1 MGVKPEIQLD
11 RKLIQFEKV
20 LLHRRTEQKLELFNP
35 TQLPISWRVTGME
48 NMGDE
53 FNLNESFGVI
63 EPFQLGCPLAAI
75 KLGPRA
81 RKTDFQS
88 NYPSGH
94 PFSDFCSS
102 NGFQGIESN
111 VYQEKY

>member
-63 EPFQLGCPLAAI
+63 EPFQLGCPRVQLTCSIQI
-75 KLGPRA
+75 KL
-81 RKTDFQS
+81 
-88 NYPSGH
+88 
-94 PFSDFCSS
+94 
-102 NGFQGIESN
+102 
-111 VYQEKY
+111 

>member
-1 MGVKPEIQLD
+1 MLLCKVKSVIFILSFVQPVTFEIQCLGVKPEIQLD

-63 EPFQLGCPLAAI
+63 EPFQLGCPSSLNQGANHST
-75 KLGPRA
+75 L
-81 RKTDFQS
+81 TQS
-88 NYPSGH
+88 R
-94 PFSDFCSS
+94 F
-102 NGFQGIESN
+102 
-111 VYQEKY
+111 VTK